1 MPVFSFRSKKKKENI
16 QLITET
22 LKEFKEKAIALSDFR
37 YDHQTGC
44 FHLYFFLL
52 SEDEKADLLNTNE
65 LHDSDL
71 SVLSE
76 SITAE
81 RF

>member
-1 MPVFSFRSKKKKENI
+1 M

-37 YDHQTGC
+37 YDHQTGL
-44 FHLYFFLL
+44 FHLYFFPL
-52 SEDEKADLLNTNE
+52 SEDEKADLLSTNE
-65 LHDSDL
+65 LHEKEL
-71 SVLSE
+71 SVLSG

-81 RF
+81 KIQ